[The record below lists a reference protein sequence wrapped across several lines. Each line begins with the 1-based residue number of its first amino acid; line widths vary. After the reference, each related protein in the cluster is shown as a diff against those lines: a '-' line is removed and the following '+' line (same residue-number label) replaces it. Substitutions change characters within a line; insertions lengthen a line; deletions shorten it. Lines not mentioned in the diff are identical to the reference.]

1 MKRMTYKLISS
12 LLVLAVLILSVSVIF
27 PVSALGAEAV
37 LYVINQTTGMY
48 TERSTTS
55 PTSVKITDIYKY
67 TVIAVSDIS
76 DGWGKVYLQGT
87 AGYINLANASPYND
101 DPSDSSQID
110 SIRIEHLPYK
120 TVYTDGETFSA
131 EGIAV
136 SATLKNDQVVA
147 LKGFDIIVPSLN
159 LTRFDLNDK
168 EQTVIVKYGPGL
180 ALYAGFPITVKRLPI
195 DTLKVDSLPKL
206 EYKEGERISLTGL
219 KVQAKYTDGTAPKDI
234 TNELINTAT
243 GEPITALDGKI
254 LAPGT
259 YNYEYVYKYND
270 KKINLQFK
278 VNPRKLIRIR
288 VASMPTYNVLKDEN
302 NLDLTGFI
310 LAADYDNGTTDSITP
325 GRNAFYY
332 NENNKLVEGEN
343 HITVTYGGFTISFDI
358 TLEKLA
364 VKEIEIKQLPDRVIF
379 QLGEEFKYT
388 GLVLTLHYNDGTRRD
403 ITDGFTV
410 STPDMNTLG
419 AQDVTVSI
427 YGLEKTYEIMVTDK
441 LYKLGDVN
449 NDTKVDAADAR
460 LVLRHVA
467 KLSTLSEIQQKAADV
482 DNDGK
487 VSASDARIILRVAAK
502 LQTL

>member
-1 MKRMTYKLISS
+1 M
-12 LLVLAVLILSVSVIF
+12 
-27 PVSALGAEAV
+27 
-37 LYVINQTTGMY
+37 
-48 TERSTTS
+48 
-55 PTSVKITDIYKY
+55 
-67 TVIAVSDIS
+67 
-76 DGWGKVYLQGT
+76 
-87 AGYINLANASPYND
+87 
-101 DPSDSSQID
+101 
-110 SIRIEHLPYK
+110 
-120 TVYTDGETFSA
+120 
-131 EGIAV
+131 
-136 SATLKNDQVVA
+136 
-147 LKGFDIIVPSLN
+147 
-159 LTRFDLNDK
+159 
-168 EQTVIVKYGPGL
+168 
-180 ALYAGFPITVKRLPI
+180 
-195 DTLKVDSLPKL
+195 
-206 EYKEGERISLTGL
+206 
-219 KVQAKYTDGTAPKDI
+219 
-234 TNELINTAT
+234 
-243 GEPITALDGKI
+243 
-254 LAPGT
+254 
-259 YNYEYVYKYND
+259 YKYND

-310 LAADYDNGTTDSITP
+310 LAADYNNGTTDSITP